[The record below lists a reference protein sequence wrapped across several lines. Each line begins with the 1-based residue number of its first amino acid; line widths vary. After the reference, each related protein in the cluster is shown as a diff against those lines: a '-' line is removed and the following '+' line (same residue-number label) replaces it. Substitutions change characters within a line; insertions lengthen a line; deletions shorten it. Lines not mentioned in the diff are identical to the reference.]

1 MIVAHA
7 TQRNLERELEAA
19 NADLERLVMEASQ
32 ARKRLIDRTRKEEL
46 KTSIWRQRVKAIE
59 LERDYVGELYIKAR
73 HEADEAAVRQDQ
85 DEYVRIHA
93 KLVRLRIRYLNAI
106 DLLQKLQADGPG
118 SSVRLMGGI

>member
-1 MIVAHA
+1 VANV
-7 TQRNLERELEAA
+7 TKRNLERELEAV

-32 ARKRLIDRTRKEEL
+32 ARKSVIDRTRKEEL
-46 KTSIWRQRVKAIE
+46 KTSIWRQRVKVIE
-59 LERDYVGELYIKAR
+59 LERDYVGELYMNAR

-85 DEYVRIHA
+85 DEYVRIHT